1 MDENNCNQ
9 KWKLLLEFLK
19 ERLKDPWYQPSF
31 IFYFVF
37 IVLGIGSFG
46 LFYDI
51 VNLDYGCNLFS
62 DDGKID
68 TVLMNMTNIGL
79 SLTSASVIELIFIS
93 KSKLEREGDLESN
106 SRFFQIKRDVR
117 FLGIS
122 VLVLEFLLWILV
134 NTIFEIFFIRIV
146 LGTVSLILSYIIWWV
161 SNARN
166 KILIKTKNNVKNT
179 MGGSVSD
186 KPLKG
191 STNGYKVV

>member
-1 MDENNCNQ
+1 MDENNCNT
-9 KWKLLLEFLK
+9 KWKLLWIFLK
-19 ERLKDPWYQPSF
+19 KRFKEPLSQPSF
-31 IFYFVF
+31 VFYFIF

-62 DDGKID
+62 DGYRID

-93 KSKLEREGDLESN
+93 KSNLKEEGDSEN
-106 SRFFQIKRDVR
+106 KFIFFHIKSDIR

-134 NTIFEIFFIRIV
+134 NTIFKIFFLRIV

-166 KILIKTKNNVKNT
+166 KILIKTKNNAKNT
-179 MGGSVSD
+179 MGGSVSN

-191 STNGYKVV
+191 STNGYRVV